1 MPLNSSVRPHLQ
13 APQWSL
19 ELIIA
24 IASAVAA
31 IAAALFAWRS
41 GRTAERALEIAQS
54 DHRERHAGFAAYLI
68 DGIAWDDDDQ
78 DRLVAFA
85 CSVSNASSSPI
96 SIARVDL
103 HLHVVTDDGTATR
116 IVLAPQSSGAP
127 TIWDLK
133 ALQIPLNLDAKATAS
148 GWLGFKIPTRVS
160 DTMTIDK
167 YEVVFQRASGERES
181 VEMYLLQRIQN
192 AARED

>member
-1 MPLNSSVRPHLQ
+1 M
-13 APQWSL
+13 
-19 ELIIA
+19 
-24 IASAVAA
+24 AA

-41 GRTAERALEIAQS
+41 ARTADRALEIAQS
-54 DHRERHAGFAAYLI
+54 DYRERHAGLAAYLI
-68 DGIAWDDDDQ
+68 DGIAWDDDDK

-85 CSVSNASSSPI
+85 CSVSNAASSPL
-96 SIARVDL
+96 SVARVDL

-127 TIWDLK
+127 AIWDLK

-167 YEVVFQRASGERES
+167 YEVTFQSSTGERAA
-181 VEMYLLQRIQN
+181 VEMHLLQRIQN